1 MDLNNAVNALT
12 SDFSAEQKATLLQA
26 VEGQLLSD
34 SQQALVLAGGG
45 EAFKLISDGDLQ
57 AIEVSVNLLQ
67 SNSQQTVTNDSEPLQ
82 TYALTEQ
89 KKLDLNSAVNALNSD
104 FSAEQKATL
113 LQAVEG

>member
-1 MDLNNAVNALT
+1 MPLATFVDDSAY
-12 SDFSAEQKATLLQA
+12 FSAEQKATLLQA

-57 AIEVSVNLLQ
+57 AIEVSV
-67 SNSQQTVTNDSEPLQ
+67 
-82 TYALTEQ
+82 
-89 KKLDLNSAVNALNSD
+89 KKLELNSAVNALSENVI
-104 FSAEQKATL
+104 SAEQKATL